1 MNENTKKWIGYGLIV
16 LAILVAGYL
25 GVSYPIPAPPAPV
38 VAPVAMESQS
48 VQGWERD
55 FATGVISYTADG
67 FVGNS
72 YNWHRGERP
81 FDYAD
86 VYYVLDVDATIN
98 TTTLKVYTSLDDSV
112 WTPYV
117 GKSDAGM
124 TDGSANVATA
134 NVATGDLSGTVT
146 LRVQMPYVKFYVDVT
161 NTSPVTPTIKVYLR

>member
-1 MNENTKKWIGYGLIV
+1 MNENTKRYIGWALVV

-38 VAPVAMESQS
+38 ALESQA

-67 FVGNS
+67 FVGSS
-72 YNWHRGERP
+72 YNWHRGSVP

-86 VYYVLDVDATIN
+86 VYYLLDVDATVN
-98 TTTLKVYTSLDDSV
+98 TTTLKVYTSLDDVV
-112 WTPYV
+112 WTVYV
-117 GKSDAGM
+117 GKNDPGM

-134 NVATGDLSGTVT
+134 NVTTGDLSGTVT
-146 LRVQMPYVKFYVDVT
+146 LRVQMPYVKFYFDVA
-161 NTSPVTPTIKVYLR
+161 NTSPVTPTIKMYLR